1 MKVAFDC
8 DYITD
13 SERTRIVSA
22 EMFRLTM
29 FDILDLSAS
38 LRRKIITPM
47 RCSRGL
53 SASEL
58 AMNNVL
64 RRTLENLE
72 RDTGT
77 IERSTDEE
85 ENNHH
90 NVEYQR
96 YASSFET
103 PEATHWNDSIPPT
116 KRTPLRTTEDTKHEI
131 TDTCFLETLEDQ
143 SERSTFP
150 QAFDDN
156 CNLHYQSSSCRTYQ
170 YARTELDRFDHR

>member
-1 MKVAFDC
+1 MEAAFDC

-29 FDILDLSAS
+29 IDILDLSAS
-38 LRRKIITPM
+38 LRRKIITLM

-90 NVEYQR
+90 NVEYQT
-96 YASSFET
+96 YASSFDT
-103 PEATHWNDSIPPT
+103 SGSTHSV
-116 KRTPLRTTEDTKHEI
+116 
-131 TDTCFLETLEDQ
+131 LE
-143 SERSTFP
+143 
-150 QAFDDN
+150 
-156 CNLHYQSSSCRTYQ
+156 
-170 YARTELDRFDHR
+170 